1 MARLSQCV
9 PILEVNDFSI
19 ASTPMKKIKSEDKSL
34 KEIYNV
40 LDKIQAFTSV
50 GNELFSTDFGI
61 IGDVVKERYE
71 AYLGKIFQ
79 LYEKIPDKYGS
90 MEMCGWSR
98 YSKKNGYMYD
108 KYLATEKRLS
118 VYPMTTVKSIKA
130 LADKLNMVIVPIEF
144 VDLPEL
150 FKAVEGCSTD
160 GDYYYSRN
168 HYAQNEHFKAIKNAT
183 DSLNEIKK
191 SRNLK
196 SQMYILCPMSYY
208 SFWNEISSTLSVNK
222 YYPVALE
229 SIFMTIDLMLP
240 AQRNLYSMSKANEAS
255 YKNLSNELQRNIEMI
270 GQTLKNME
278 SRVSTLESQ
287 MQVVRKKQEAQEI
300 EMKRLKEVEAQMQ
313 KMMYRMLDPLVFY
326 VHNESIDFR
335 DESQLNRKAHL
346 VSCFG
351 PEFPV
356 EFLESNGIMIYN
368 MKDVLKYD

>member
-19 ASTPMKKIKSEDKSL
+19 ASTPMNKIKSEDKGL

-40 LDKIQAFTSV
+40 LDKIQAFTLV

-90 MEMCGWSR
+90 MEMRGWSR
-98 YSKKNGYMYD
+98 YSKKNESMYD
-108 KYLATEKRLS
+108 NYLATEKRLS
-118 VYPMTTVKSIKA
+118 IYPMTTVKSIKA

-168 HYAQNEHFKAIKNAT
+168 HYSQNEHFKAIKNAT
-183 DSLNEIKK
+183 DSLKEIKK

-255 YKNLSNELQRNIEMI
+255 YKNLSNELQRNIEMV

-313 KMMYRMLDPLVFY
+313 QMMYRMLDPLVFY

-368 MKDVLKYD
+368 MKDVIIYD